1 MSSAENTTT
10 SPISSATLES
20 PFPSSFSMAGET
32 AETAEPSDTASG
44 FTSSGFTESDSPFPS
59 IYELENPLNRPGI
72 VSPEMETYV
81 AFLNELYDQEFDE
94 AVLDLADEATE
105 LYHEQFESEFGDPI
119 SQKRE
124 AEFLLEAHFE
134 PVTYELEAF
143 IEGLASE
150 LDHVDL
156 EHTNIADIERLV
168 DQYAPVFEGGI
179 FKKIGRG
186 LKKLGKKAK
195 RAVQK
200 VKNKVK
206 SVAKKVVKGVKK
218 GVKAVGKGIR
228 TAGKFIKKRL
238 AGVLNRLKKLIKPL
252 LKRVLKFALNRIPAQ
267 YRLLAQGLAKRLFG
281 KEVEEFETFE
291 LEEGATQDISVIQN
305 EFDEQVANLLFAEAE
320 TDMDDSVASYA
331 AEAKQPMTADA
342 IDSLDQARADFIQQ
356 VAALE
361 EDEDPMPVVE
371 NFVPAVM
378 AALKLGLRL
387 IGRQKVVKFLAKLIA
402 KLIRK
407 FVGKKYAPLLSQA
420 IVDVGLRLIGL
431 EVTPEDEANAA
442 GAAVAATVE
451 ETVRQ
456 VAALPDYV
464 LDNEELLQ
472 GFVLEAFEKA
482 AAANLPPVLP
492 ETSYESR
499 PDLRE
504 SSRTRGTWLM
514 QPLRNRHKRY
524 KKFSRISEVTLTPE
538 IARTVKTFCGVP
550 LAVFLRDRL
559 GLMPGRMLKARIHLY
574 EAIPGTRLSQICQGE
589 THVPGLGIS
598 EARSLLHPLTPAAA
612 GMLLGEA
619 GLGREVSHKYL
630 DHQPTTAVGQ
640 RFYYLEIPGA
650 SLKMMPTE
658 DGEATARRASD
669 LNLTFDFPANQLRAC
684 LFLSE
689 VDAQAVAVRL
699 RRSAPIGTVVALLHA
714 LIEPKLKAALSGQF
728 AGHVKIIHG
737 MVTPE
742 YARGPALKL
751 LPQVVNERLTRQ
763 VLDWL
768 GLFLSHYLKQQAQ
781 DFVAATEDFADGVT
795 LKVRLNHPP
804 GLATLSKALRGEPVS
819 LYSFHFSDGMPEAN
833 VQVVAG
839 FHRE

>member
-1 MSSAENTTT
+1 MSSAEKPTA
-10 SPISSATLES
+10 SQAAGATIES
-20 PFPSSFSMAGET
+20 PFPSSFPMAQEEFEAGQEE
-32 AETAEPSDTASG
+32 ASSD
-44 FTSSGFTESDSPFPS
+44 FVESDSPFPS
-59 IYELENPLNRPGI
+59 IYELEDPLERPG
-72 VSPEMETYV
+72 VVVPEMEEYI
-81 AFLNELYDQEFDE
+81 AFLNELYDQEFDD
-94 AVLDLADEATE
+94 AVLDLADEAAE
-105 LYHEQFESEFGDPI
+105 LYHGQFESEYGDPV

-143 IEGLASE
+143 IEGLVNE
-150 LDHVDL
+150 LDQVDL
-156 EHTNIADIERLV
+156 EQANIADIENLV

-200 VKNKVK
+200 VKKKVK
-206 SVAKKVVKGVKK
+206 SVAKKVARGVKK
-218 GVKAVGKGIR
+218 GVKAVGKGVR
-228 TAGKFIKKRL
+228 KVGKFVKKKLR
-238 AGVLNRLKKLIKPL
+238 GVLNRLKKLIKPL

-267 YRLLAQGLAKRLFG
+267 YRQLAKGLAKRLFG
-281 KEVEEFETFE
+281 KEVEALETFE
-291 LEEGATQDISVIQN
+291 LEEETTQDISAIQN
-305 EFDEQVANLLFAEAE
+305 EFDEQIANLLFAEAE
-320 TDMDDSVASYA
+320 TDMDESVASYEV
-331 AEAKQPMTADA
+331 EAKQPMAADA
-342 IDSLDQARADFIQQ
+342 VDSLDEARADFIQQ
-356 VAALE
+356 IAALE
-361 EDEDPMPVVE
+361 EDEDPTPVVE

-464 LDNEELLQ
+464 LDSEELLE

-482 AAANLPPVLP
+482 ATANLPPVLP
-492 ETSYESR
+492 ESSYERR

-504 SSRTRGTWLM
+504 SSRIRGTWLLH
-514 QPLRNRHKRY
+514 PLRGRHKRY
-524 KKFSRISEVTLTPE
+524 KKFSRVSEVTLTPE
-538 IARTVKTFCGVP
+538 VTRTVKTFCGVP
-550 LAVFLRDRL
+550 LAVFLKDRL
-559 GLMPGRMLKARIHLY
+559 GLVSGRPIKARMHLY
-574 EAIPGTRLSQICQGE
+574 EAIPGTRLSQIGQDE
-589 THVPGLGIS
+589 TQVPGLGMA
-598 EARSLLHPLTPAAA
+598 EARSQLHPLTPAAA

-619 GLGREVSHKYL
+619 GLGHEVSHKYL
-630 DHQPTTAVGQ
+630 DHQPITAVGQ

-650 SLKMMPTE
+650 HLKMMPTE
-658 DGEATARRASD
+658 EGEAVARRASD
-669 LNLTFDFPANQLRAC
+669 LNITFDFPANQLRAC

-689 VDAQAVAVRL
+689 ADAQAVAVRL
-699 RRSAPIGTVVALLHA
+699 RRRAPMGTVVALLQA
-714 LIEPKLKAALSGQF
+714 VLEPKLKTALSGQF

-737 MVTPE
+737 AVTPE

-751 LPQVVNERLTRQ
+751 LPQAVNERLTRH
-763 VLDWL
+763 VIDWL
-768 GLFLSHYLKQQAQ
+768 GLSLSNYLKQRPQ

-804 GLATLSKALRGEPVS
+804 GLATLSTALRGEPVS
-819 LYSFHFSDGMPEAN
+819 LYSFHFSDGMPEAT
-833 VQVVAG
+833 VQAAAG

>member
-1 MSSAENTTT
+1 MSSAENFTASQT
-10 SPISSATLES
+10 SSATIES
-20 PFPSSFSMAGET
+20 PFPSSFPAAGAV
-32 AETAEPSDTASG
+32 AETAEQAEATSDFPEDS
-44 FTSSGFTESDSPFPS
+44 TESESPFPS
-59 IYELENPLNRPGI
+59 IYELENPLDRPGI
-72 VSPEMETYV
+72 IAPERESYV
-81 AFLNELYDQEFDE
+81 AFLNELYDQEFDD
-94 AVLDLADEATE
+94 AILDLADEAAE
-105 LYHEQFESEFGDPI
+105 LYHEQFESEFGEPV

-143 IEGLASE
+143 IEGLANE
-150 LDHVDL
+150 LDQADL
-156 EHTNIADIERLV
+156 EQANIADIESLI
-168 DQYAPVFEGGI
+168 DQYAPVFEGGLL
-179 FKKIGRG
+179 KRIGRRV
-186 LKKLGKKAK
+186 KNRAK
-195 RAVQK
+195 RAVRKIKSK
-200 VKNKVK
+200 VKR
-206 SVAKKVVKGVKK
+206 VAKKVVRGVKK

-228 TAGKFIKKRL
+228 KVGKFVKKKLR
-238 AGVLNRLKKLIKPL
+238 GVLGRLKKFVKPL
-252 LKRVLKFALNRIPAQ
+252 LKRVLKFALNRIPSQ
-267 YRLLAQGLAKRLFG
+267 YRQLAKGLAKRLFG
-281 KEVEEFETFE
+281 KEVEEFESFE
-291 LEEGATQDISVIQN
+291 LEEETTQNISAIQN

-320 TDMDDSVASYA
+320 ADMDESVASYA
-331 AEAKQPMTADA
+331 VAAKQPMTEDTV
-342 IDSLDQARADFIQQ
+342 DSLDQARVNFVQQ
-356 VAALE
+356 ISALE
-361 EDEDPMPVVE
+361 EDEDPTPAVE
-371 NFVPAVM
+371 NFVPAIM

-387 IGRQKVVKFLAKLIA
+387 IGRQKVVRFLAKLLA

-464 LDNEELLQ
+464 LDSEALLQ

-492 ETSYESR
+492 EASYERR

-504 SSRTRGTWLM
+504 SSRIRGTWLM
-514 QPLRNRHKRY
+514 HPLRDRRKRY
-524 KKFSRISEVTLTPE
+524 KKFSRIPEVTLTPE
-538 IARTVKTFCGVP
+538 ITRTVKTFCSVP

-559 GLMPGRMLKARIHLY
+559 GLRLGRALKARIHLY
-574 EAIPGTRLSQICQGE
+574 EAIPGTRLSQIGQGE
-589 THVPGLGIS
+589 AHVPGLKMS
-598 EARSLLHPLTPAAA
+598 AARSQLHPLTPAAA

-630 DHQPTTAVGQ
+630 DHQPITAIGQ

-650 SLKMMPTE
+650 HLKMMPTE
-658 DGEATARRASD
+658 DGEAIARRASD
-669 LNLTFDFPANQLRAC
+669 LNVTFDFPANQLRSC

-689 VDAQAVAVRL
+689 ADAQAVAVRL
-699 RRSAPIGTVVALLHA
+699 RRSAPMGTVMALLHTV
-714 LIEPKLKAALSGQF
+714 LEPKLKTALSGQF

-737 MVTPE
+737 AVTPE

-751 LPQVVNERLTRQ
+751 LPQSVNERLTRQ
-763 VLDWL
+763 VIDWL
-768 GLFLSHYLKQQAQ
+768 GLFLSHYLKQHSRNV
-781 DFVAATEDFADGVT
+781 VAATEDFADGIT

-804 GLATLSKALRGEPVS
+804 GLATLSKALRGEPIS
-819 LYSFHFSDGMPEAN
+819 LYGFHFSDGMPEAN

-839 FHRE
+839 YHRE